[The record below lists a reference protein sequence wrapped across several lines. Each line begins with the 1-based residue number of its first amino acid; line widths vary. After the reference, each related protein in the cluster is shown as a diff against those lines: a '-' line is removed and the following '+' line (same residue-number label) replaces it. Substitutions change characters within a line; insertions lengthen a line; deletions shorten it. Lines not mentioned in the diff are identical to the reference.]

1 MKLRA
6 PSHPLVSAKVAQM
19 RRMGHRG
26 SVILPHRAIGQL
38 HSPAARLAVG
48 LAMAMLFTLALL
60 ALQGPIASGWST
72 VLVGWLQALDLQG
85 LSVGA
90 AAPTEGWLSLSVPMI
105 ELPLLPPTNE
115 LLLLQAGLI
124 VVCWWLAGLLPDA
137 AKPGAYL
144 LRFAAL
150 IHGLSL
156 AYFALWPASFLH
168 SLPEHTINGLRQT
181 WALMLLTPWIHVA
194 TYYLFPFP
202 LRHGL
207 ALTLL
212 TLAYLLVLTP
222 LQYALH
228 AALLYHL
235 GLVFMPLLYL
245 LFGAML
251 SILGFVALYG
261 WAMSWTADA
270 ADEAEAQ

>member
-1 MKLRA
+1 
-6 PSHPLVSAKVAQM
+6 
-19 RRMGHRG
+19 MGHRG

-48 LAMAMLFTLALL
+48 VATAILFTLCLL
-60 ALQGPIASGWST
+60 ALHGPIALGWSA
-72 VLVGWLQALDLQG
+72 VLVGWLHVLDLEG
-85 LSVGA
+85 LSVSDP
-90 AAPTEGWLSLSVPMI
+90 APTEGWLSLPVPMV
-105 ELPLLPPTNE
+105 ELPVLPPTAE
-115 LLLLQAGLI
+115 MLLLQAGL
-124 VVCWWLAGLLPDA
+124 VVACWWLAGRLPDA

-144 LRFAAL
+144 LRVAAL
-150 IHGLSL
+150 IHGMSL

-168 SLPEHTINGLRQT
+168 SLPEHTANGLRQT

-194 TYYLFPFP
+194 TYYVFPFP

-212 TLAYLLVLTP
+212 TLLYLLVLTP
-222 LQYALH
+222 LLYALH

-261 WAMSWTADA
+261 WAMSWTAD
-270 ADEAEAQ
+270 DDDDGEAQ

>member
-1 MKLRA
+1 MKIQA
-6 PSHPLVSAKVAQM
+6 PSHPLVGTKLARM

-26 SVILPHRAIGQL
+26 KVILPHRAIGQL
-38 HSPAARLAVG
+38 DSPAARLAIG
-48 LAMAMLFTLALL
+48 GGIAGLFTLALL
-60 ALQGPIASGWST
+60 ALRGPIAAGWSAT
-72 VLVGWLQALDLQG
+72 LVSWLQALNLAG
-85 LSVGA
+85 LNVIA
-90 AAPTEGWLSLSVPMI
+90 AAPAEDWMSLSLPTI
-105 ELPLLPPTNE
+105 ELPLLPPE
-115 LLLLQAGLI
+115 SGIPVLQVGLI
-124 VVCWWLAGLLPDA
+124 VACWWLAGRLPDA

-150 IHGLSL
+150 IHGLSI
-156 AYFALWPASFLH
+156 AYFSLWPGSFLH
-168 SLPEHTINGLRQT
+168 SLPEHTGNGFRQT

-194 TYYLFPFP
+194 TYYVFPFP

-207 ALTLL
+207 LLTLL

-222 LQYALH
+222 LQYASH

-235 GLVFMPLLYL
+235 GLVFMPLFYL

-261 WAMSWTADA
+261 WAMSWSA
-270 ADEAEAQ
+270 ASVDDGDLL